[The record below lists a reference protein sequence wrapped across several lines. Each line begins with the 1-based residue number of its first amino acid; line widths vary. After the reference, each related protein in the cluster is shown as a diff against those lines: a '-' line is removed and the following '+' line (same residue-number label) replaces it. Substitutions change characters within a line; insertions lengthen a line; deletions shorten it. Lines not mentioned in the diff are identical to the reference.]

1 MTSTVGAGERSKLLS
16 LEIRDRAALYG
27 AYMPFLTHGG
37 LFIPTQTLYPLG
49 TELFLLLNLLD
60 APEKFPTAARVVW
73 RTPLGAQGGRKAG
86 LGVAF
91 TEPDCPARSYIE
103 RQLAGLKA
111 DERPTHTL

>member
-1 MTSTVGAGERSKLLS
+1 MAKGSPALERSKLLS
-16 LEIRDRAALYG
+16 FEIRDRAALYG

-49 TELFLLLNLLD
+49 TELFLLLSLLD

-73 RTPLGAQGGRKAG
+73 ATPPQAQGARKPG

-91 TEPDCPARSYIE
+91 SDSACPARRYIE
-103 RQLAGLKA
+103 RQLVGLG
-111 DERPTHTL
+111 DSERPTHTL

>member
-1 MTSTVGAGERSKLLS
+1 MAKGSPALERSKLLS
-16 LEIRDRAALYG
+16 FEIKDRAALYG

-49 TELFLLLNLLD
+49 TELFLLLSLLD

-73 RTPLGAQGGRKAG
+73 ATPPQAQGARKPG

-91 TEPDCPARSYIE
+91 SDPACPARRYIE
-103 RQLAGLKA
+103 RQLVGLG
-111 DERPTHTL
+111 DSERPTHTL